1 VLNYSTTTTGGLT
14 CADPS
19 IYTCVPLPDITSRM
33 IQFKLSGIYTIDK
46 ESKFTLG
53 YLYRNLRSED
63 FYYNGLQNGATPTSV
78 LPTNQTAPSYA
89 VNLVWVSYIYT
100 FQSM

>member
-1 VLNYSTTTTGGLT
+1 
-14 CADPS
+14 
-19 IYTCVPLPDITSRM
+19 
-33 IQFKLSGIYTIDK
+33 
-46 ESKFTLG
+46 
-53 YLYRNLRSED
+53 
-63 FYYNGLQNGATPTSV
+63 

>member
-1 VLNYSTTTTGGLT
+1 
-14 CADPS
+14 
-19 IYTCVPLPDITSRM
+19 
-33 IQFKLSGIYTIDK
+33 
-46 ESKFTLG
+46 LG

-63 FYYNGLQNGATPTSV
+63 FYYNGLQNGTTPTSV